1 VSVKGSDEY
10 EGMPRNERSRISGW
24 DSRKAA
30 KSGSSLASFLFGF
43 FRLVPTTQ
51 DAPDGSHKRD

>member
-1 VSVKGSDEY
+1 VSVKGSEEY

-30 KSGSSLASFLFGF
+30 KSGSSLASLFSF
-43 FRLVPTTQ
+43 FWLVPTKQ
-51 DAPDGSHKRD
+51 DAPDGSHKRE

>member
-1 VSVKGSDEY
+1 MSVKGSEEY

-30 KSGSSLASFLFGF
+30 KSVSSLTKLIWLLLAGTDKA
-43 FRLVPTTQ
+43 RLT
-51 DAPDGSHKRD
+51 